1 MKPWTTAM
9 LCQQQRIPDSTKS
22 TECAGLVH
30 KMPRR
35 EPMQI
40 GNSQLEFRE
49 GSFPKLMIA
58 LAPHK
63 IKAIPSAIA

>member
-1 MKPWTTAM
+1 M
-9 LCQQQRIPDSTKS
+9 
-22 TECAGLVH
+22 ECAGLVH